1 MRELEPNIPISG
13 LEDYHIT
20 KRGNL
25 YSKKKGS
32 WVRLKGELADGRRQY
47 RLYNN
52 GISRWYK
59 ASILVALVYVNNPN
73 PNEYNVICH
82 IDNDPT
88 NNYYKNLYWGTQS
101 MNIQQ
106 AVKENRFYQ
115 CKRYGKDNPAYGKPG
130 PMRGKKGTDHPSYGK
145 PSKMKGKHIREETK
159 SKISNSIRGEKHPN
173 FKCTREIVDR
183 VTLLRNKGL
192 TQTKIG
198 SILKLHQTQVSKI
211 LNKQYAYI
219 HSTNYTGSMG
229 SD

>member
-88 NNYYKNLYWGTQS
+88 NNYYKNLYWGTQF

-173 FKCTREIVDR
+173 FKCTREP
-183 VTLLRNKGL
+183 
-192 TQTKIG
+192 
-198 SILKLHQTQVSKI
+198 
-211 LNKQYAYI
+211 
-219 HSTNYTGSMG
+219 
-229 SD
+229 

>member
-1 MRELEPNIPISG
+1 MRELEPNIPILG

-115 CKRYGKDNPAYGKPG
+115 CKRYGKDNPAYGKP
-130 PMRGKKGTDHPSYGK
+130 
-145 PSKMKGKHIREETK
+145 SKMKGKHIREETK

-183 VTLLRNKGL
+183 VILLRNKGL

-198 SILKLHQTQVSKI
+198 SILKLHQTQVSK
-211 LNKQYAYI
+211 NFK
-219 HSTNYTGSMG
+219 
-229 SD
+229 